1 MIIGP
6 FVNGAA
12 ILAGSIAGVLL
23 GTHVPRRI
31 SERLP
36 LVFGCVAIGIGV
48 SMVVKVSSL
57 PPVALAVIVGSVLG
71 EALRIEKLFQGLARL
86 ARRAVA
92 AITPK
97 RARKGEEDAKR
108 EVRHT
113 ETFISAT
120 VLFCFSA
127 VGILGSLTE
136 GMTGDTTLLFVKA
149 IMDGFTALVFA
160 ISLGL
165 SVGLL
170 AIPQTLV
177 QIALLFS
184 ATLILPLATPAMIG
198 DFSACGGIIMI
209 ATGLTVA
216 QVKSFPLSG
225 MLPALLLVMPFSAA
239 WRYFAP

>member
-12 ILAGSIAGVLL
+12 ILTGSIVGVLL

-36 LVFGCVAIGIGV
+36 LVFGCVAMSLGV
-48 SMVVKVSSL
+48 SMIVKVTSL
-57 PPVALAVIVGSVLG
+57 PPVVIAVILGTILG
-71 EALRIEKLFQGLARL
+71 EIVRIEKLFQALARL
-86 ARRAVA
+86 ARRAVSVF
-92 AITPK
+92 TPK
-97 RARKGEEDAKR
+97 RAREGEDDAKR
-108 EVRHT
+108 EVKHT

-120 VLFCFSA
+120 VLFCFSG

-136 GMTGDTTLLFVKA
+136 GMTGDTTLLLVKA
-149 IMDGFTALVFA
+149 IMDWFTALVFA

-165 SVGLL
+165 SVAVL

-177 QIALLFS
+177 QVGLFLS
-184 ATLILPLATPAMIG
+184 ATLILPLTTPAMVG

-209 ATGLTVA
+209 ATGLTIA
-216 QVKSFPLSG
+216 QIKSFPLSS
-225 MLPALLLVMPFSAA
+225 MLVALILVMPFSAA
-239 WRYFAP
+239 WTHFAP